1 MKYELTT
8 NFIEYKDRKVYQIK
22 ALKNFGY
29 VKAGDLGGYIEN
41 ESNLSQEGNCWAFEG
56 TQVYDEAK
64 VSENAEVR
72 GFARIYGYAEVSGYA
87 EVYDNAQVY
96 DEAKVSGYAKIC
108 GYAQIGNNC
117 IIN

>member
-1 MKYELTT
+1 MKYELTK
-8 NFIEYKDRKVYQIK
+8 NFIQYVDKKVYQIK

-87 EVYDNAQVY
+87 EVYD
-96 DEAKVSGYAKIC
+96 EAKVSGYAKIC